1 MKSLRIVTEFNSSAI
16 ILAIIHIQNM
26 MLLTYQAWT
35 ERRSAVFS
43 FSVEA
48 HSEQQLGGSFC
59 SLLLNMWEEDCG
71 DLVCLEDIH
80 SGVSPFLFIT
90 TWYHCYDSLTCSQAV
105 YVIHKSAALSMLSYV
120 ALGG

>member
-1 MKSLRIVTEFNSSAI
+1 MKSLCIVTEFNSSAI

-26 MLLTYQAWT
+26 TLLTHQAWT
-35 ERRSAVFS
+35 ERRSAAFS

-71 DLVCLEDIH
+71 DLEDIH

-90 TWYHCYDSLTCSQAV
+90 TWYHCSQAA
-105 YVIHKSAALSMLSYV
+105 YVIHKNAALSMLSYV
-120 ALGG
+120 ALGV